1 MEPPWIKLE
10 LRTCIDLKDIELAFQ
25 YLVFLNAVALSTFM
39 PAGAAQTGGLK
50 MPKKMSFDEA
60 KAKQLKDVVRGR
72 SWTQMM
78 DDRDADMYVR
88 AIASM
93 TPQYLAIWK
102 RAAKETDAE
111 NNQ

>member
-1 MEPPWIKLE
+1 
-10 LRTCIDLKDIELAFQ
+10 
-25 YLVFLNAVALSTFM
+25 
-39 PAGAAQTGGLK
+39 
-50 MPKKMSFDEA
+50 
-60 KAKQLKDVVRGR
+60 
-72 SWTQMM
+72 MM